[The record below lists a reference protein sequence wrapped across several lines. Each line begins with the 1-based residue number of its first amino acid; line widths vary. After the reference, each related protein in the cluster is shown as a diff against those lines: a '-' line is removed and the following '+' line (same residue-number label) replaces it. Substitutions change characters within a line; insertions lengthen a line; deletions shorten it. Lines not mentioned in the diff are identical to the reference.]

1 VEDRI
6 SGIED
11 KRDKNEKS
19 EESLEFQKEYTRTLQ
34 LYQKTKPV
42 NPNLGNKE
50 EVAQDKGIHNVF
62 NKVIAENFPD
72 LEKKMSIQV

>member
-1 VEDRI
+1 
-6 SGIED
+6 
-11 KRDKNEKS
+11 
-19 EESLEFQKEYTRTLQ
+19 
-34 LYQKTKPV
+34 V